1 MAAKERK
8 SKKRSAASS
17 TRPDGFV
24 LFLDRCLGRH
34 VVAEALRTAGS
45 EVEVH
50 ADHFREDAP
59 DDEWLDWV
67 GRKGWLVLTKDK
79 RIRYRQTEFEAVVQ
93 ANVRLFVL
101 TAGNVT
107 AMEMG
112 EIFAKALRGMN
123 SLAGNHDA
131 PFVARVTKGGSVS
144 LYDRRK
150 SKISG

>member
-1 MAAKERK
+1 MAAKRRK

-17 TRPDGFV
+17 KRPDRFV
-24 LFLDRCLGRH
+24 FFLDRALGRH
-34 VVAEALRTAGS
+34 IVAEAMRTAGA

-59 DDEWLDWV
+59 DDEWLGAV
-67 GRKGWLVLTKDK
+67 GSRGWLVLTKDK

-93 ANVRLFVL
+93 AGVRLFVL

-107 AMEMG
+107 ALEMG
-112 EIFAKALRGMN
+112 EIFVKALRGMTR
-123 SLAGNHDA
+123 LAGNHDA
-131 PFVARVTKGGSVS
+131 PFVARVTKGGRVS

-150 SKISG
+150 PKTTE